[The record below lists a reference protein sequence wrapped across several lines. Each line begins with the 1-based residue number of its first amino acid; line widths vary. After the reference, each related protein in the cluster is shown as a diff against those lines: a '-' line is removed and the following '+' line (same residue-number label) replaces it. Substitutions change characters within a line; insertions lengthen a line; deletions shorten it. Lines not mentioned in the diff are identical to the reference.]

1 MNSSLGKWLAGIAA
15 SVLAAL
21 IIWFLTRAG
30 GPLNP
35 GAPIAENKPILR
47 IVDFQVS
54 DAPLG
59 GRAHAKVAV
68 FNEGKATGEA
78 CTIWWYSGSD
88 VGKELAAGLNA
99 SHSSVS
105 HEFGLIPEQTQLIE
119 LDSLVYTE
127 PGVFR
132 SYVQASCAGADIT
145 STEYYRDVAVQP

>member
-21 IIWFLTRAG
+21 IIWFLTHAG

-35 GAPIAENKPILR
+35 GSPIDASKPILR
-47 IVDFQVS
+47 IVDFQVT

-59 GRAHAKVAV
+59 GTAHAKVAV
-68 FNEGKATGEA
+68 YNEGEAAGEA
-78 CTIWWYSGSD
+78 CTVWWYSGSD
-88 VGKELAAGLNA
+88 VGKELAAGKLA
-99 SHSSVS
+99 SRSAVS
-105 HEFGLIPEQTQLIE
+105 HEFGLVPDQTQVVE

-145 STEYYRDVAVQP
+145 SIEYYKDVAVKP

>member
-1 MNSSLGKWLAGIAA
+1 MNSSVGKWLAGIVA

-35 GAPIAENKPILR
+35 GSPIDESKPILR
-47 IVDFQVS
+47 IVDFQVT

-68 FNEGKATGEA
+68 FNEGEAAGEA
-78 CTIWWYSGSD
+78 CSVWWYSGSD
-88 VGKELAAGLNA
+88 VGKELAAGRSA
-99 SHSSVS
+99 SQSAVS
-105 HEFGLIPEQTQLIE
+105 PEFGLVPNQTNVVE

-132 SYVQASCAGADIT
+132 SYVRASCAGMNIV
-145 STEYYRDVAVQP
+145 SIEYYKDVAVKP